1 MDVKKLLPKNKH
13 DDSNI
18 DKLYNLTDDEIKPI
32 IYELLEWLQ
41 DYNWPVSPKIL
52 NVLIL
57 RENLVFPY
65 ISSILNGND
74 VMWKYWIMFYL
85 IPNFSEEHKQ
95 ILKKDI
101 LKFIND
107 NKTDEDT
114 EALRESAIE
123 CYEQC
128 FKNN

>member
-32 IYELLEWLQ
+32 IYDLLEWLQ
-41 DYNWPVSPKIL
+41 DYNWPIAQQIEK
-52 NVLIL
+52 VLIL

-74 VMWKYWIMFYL
+74 VMWKYWIMLYL

-95 ILKKDI
+95 SLKYEI

-107 NKTDEDT
+107 SKTDEDT
-114 EALRESAIE
+114 EDLREAAIE
-123 CYEQC
+123 CYEKC
-128 FKNN
+128 YCN

>member
-1 MDVKKLLPKNKH
+1 MDVKKLLPKNKF

-18 DKLYNLTDDEIKPI
+18 DKLYELTDEEIKPI
-32 IYELLEWLQ
+32 IYDLLEWLQ
-41 DYNWPVSPKIL
+41 DYNWPIAPQIEK
-52 NVLIL
+52 VLIL

-65 ISSILNGND
+65 ISTILSGND
-74 VMWKYWIMFYL
+74 VMWKCWIMLYL

-95 ILKKDI
+95 FLKKDI

-107 NKTDEDT
+107 SKTDEDT

-123 CYEQC
+123 CYEVC

>member
-65 ISSILNGND
+65 ISLILNGND
-74 VMWKYWIMFYL
+74 IMWKYWIMFYL
-85 IPNFSEEHKQ
+85 IPNFTEEHRQ
-95 ILKKDI
+95 ALKDDI
-101 LKFIND
+101 LKLIND
-107 NKTDEDT
+107 IRTDEDT
-114 EALRESAIE
+114 EMLRELAIE
-123 CYEQC
+123 CYEKYYC
-128 FKNN
+128 N